1 MGRAQAGETWPLN
14 LSRVNEELD
23 ARINDAAVRT
33 VLRYAKRNKLPLV
46 GDDDDDDDDNSTV
59 TSICAR
65 LGLDVG
71 AALERAAQPC
81 PGAVEPLEPSGA
93 GGWTPGAF

>member
-14 LSRVNEELD
+14 LSRVDDELD

-33 VLRYAKRNKLPLV
+33 VLRYAKRSKLPLV
-46 GDDDDDDDDNSTV
+46 GDDDDNSTV

-65 LGLDVG
+65 LGLDLG
-71 AALERAAQPC
+71 AALERAAQPR
-81 PGAVEPLEPSGA
+81 PGAVERLEPLQPYPSGPLA
-93 GGWTPGAF
+93 V

>member
-23 ARINDAAVRT
+23 ARLNDAAVRT
-33 VLRYAKRNKLPLV
+33 VLRYAKRAGMAV
-46 GDDDDDDDDNSTV
+46 DEIGDC
-59 TSICAR
+59 CAR
-65 LGLDVG
+65 LGLDLS

-81 PGAVEPLEPSGA
+81 PSAVEPLEPSGA